1 MSIETTMKVKDF
13 EDAIDA
19 LGSDIVIDE
28 MKLRHSYV
36 RQVNAH
42 KGDLQIVWDEYGR
55 AHSYNKE
62 YENDIFL
69 TQKEDGKFQRV
80 IGIPLNREPKFDLKF
95 NQ

>member
-1 MSIETTMKVKDF
+1 MKVKEF
-13 EDAIDA
+13 EEAIDA

-36 RQVNAH
+36 SQVNRH

-55 AHSYNKE
+55 AHSYKKE

-69 TQKEDGKFQRV
+69 TQKEDGKFHSV
-80 IGIPLNREPKFDLKF
+80 LGIPLKREVKFDLNIK
-95 NQ
+95 QL